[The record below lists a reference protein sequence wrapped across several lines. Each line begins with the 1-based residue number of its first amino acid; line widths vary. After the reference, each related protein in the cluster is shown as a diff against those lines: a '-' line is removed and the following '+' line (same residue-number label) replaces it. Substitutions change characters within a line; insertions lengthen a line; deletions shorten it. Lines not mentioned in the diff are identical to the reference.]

1 MAKNGQKRPKN
12 RKNGQKCSKNAIF
25 LILRSEMPL

>member
-1 MAKNGQKRPKN
+1 MAKNGPKTA
-12 RKNGQKCSKNAIF
+12 KNGQKCSKNAIF